1 MSNEV
6 EPQLRMAIFKGK
18 QIRKVVHI
26 DQWYFSIID
35 IVEALTESSNPRRYW
50 SDLKRK
56 LVENEGFSQLYDKIV
71 QLKLTANDGKMR
83 ETETA
88 NAETIFRIIQSIPS
102 PKAEP
107 FKRWLAKVGYER
119 IQEIEDPE
127 LASKRIRATYKAKG
141 YPDDWIE
148 KRMRG
153 IAIRETLTNEWEQRG
168 VKEQREYAILTAEIS
183 EATFGL
189 KPSEHKKLKSLKKEN
204 LRDHMTDLELIFTM
218 LGEASTTEITIHQD
232 AQGFQEN
239 KEAAQAGG
247 KIAGDARKELE
258 AKSGRR
264 VVSSSN
270 FLEHQL
276 DLETSTIAFIES
288 KDNEPT
294 PGL

>member
-1 MSNEV
+1 MSKEIDTNHYMIV
-6 EPQLRMAIFKGK
+6 FKGK
-18 QIRKVVHI
+18 NIRRVLHNDEWWFVVK
-26 DQWYFSIID
+26 D
-35 IVEALTESSNPRRYW
+35 IVEALIDTSNSTDYI
-50 SDLKRK
+50 K
-56 LVENEGFSQLYDKIV
+56 
-71 QLKLTANDGKMR
+71 KMR
-83 ETETA
+83 VRDSALSEGWGQIVTPLSIETSGGKQNLNCATTEG
-88 NAETIFRIIQSIPS
+88 IFRIIQSIPS

-218 LGEASTTEITIHQD
+218 LGEASTTEITVQQD

-239 KEAAQAGG
+239 KEAARAGG
-247 KIAGDARKELE
+247 KIAGNARKELE

-264 VVSSSN
+264 VVSPSN
-270 FLEHQL
+270 FLSHQL
-276 DLETSTIAFIES
+276 DLEISTVKSIDS
-288 KDNEPT
+288 KDN
-294 PGL
+294 